1 MRCIKGSYAGRCIEA
16 SAACEDMELCVG
28 ENHISICSEL
38 ETLLSL
44 SSFFFIFSFL
54 SNVDVLCNRLFFFS
68 FSSYVSVVSFS

>member
-38 ETLLSL
+38 ETLASL
-44 SSFFFIFSFL
+44 LSFFFTFPSL
-54 SNVDVLCNRLFFFS
+54 NNVDVLCNRFIF
-68 FSSYVSVVSFS
+68 